1 MFTVKFLLCVL
12 VVFKQAFAVSWDA
25 DRESACTT
33 NQGSS
38 AYPSP
43 SILNGY
49 TYQVLTNQLNRPR
62 NLVFDTNGNILVSGD
77 PNGIYILRTRE
88 GGRGCV
94 IYDGK
99 TLLENSSG
107 LKLNHGLALSKDGR
121 TLFASSPDVV
131 YSWKYD
137 PAAPSIDNSSRR
149 KIVTGMDSGG
159 HITRT
164 LLTSNLYSDVL
175 LVSRGSDGNLDM
187 EAKDISKGK
196 CMIKAF
202 SLSKT
207 KEQDFTTQGN
217 LLGWGLRNSVG
228 VGEDSHGGIWAV
240 ENSADDLVR
249 EGIDIHQNNPAEELN
264 FLGNLSET
272 AFSEDYDAPNYGYPY
287 CFAAW
292 YPKDIKSAT
301 YDIKVGDQFA
311 LVMNDTFTDSTC
323 RDRFQAPRLGF
334 QAHMAP
340 LDIKFHPQT
349 GHAWISF
356 HGSWDRE
363 VPIGYMVSVVE
374 FGGGEPKAPRNSNN
388 SIINIMWNGNISGCP
403 DKCFRPVGIAF
414 DNIGR
419 TWITSDSTG
428 EIFIITPPHSSTSD
442 WPPSNST
449 WDINTNNSRKRS
461 AAVSLIRNGVS
472 LTRVTVGVAVICI
485 LLLGG
490 RGALL

>member
-1 MFTVKFLLCVL
+1 MCSIKYLLWVIVL
-12 VVFKQAFAVSWDA
+12 FKQAFAVSWDA
-25 DRESACTT
+25 DAESACII
-33 NQGSS
+33 NRGSPT
-38 AYPSP
+38 YPNP
-43 SILNGY
+43 SVLNGY
-49 TYQVLTNQLNRPR
+49 TYQLLTNQLTRPR
-62 NLVFDTNGNILVSGD
+62 NIVFDTNGNVLVSGD
-77 PNGIYILRTRE
+77 SDGIFVLKTSE
-88 GGRGCV
+88 AADGCV

-137 PAAPSIDNSSRR
+137 PVKATIDNSSRR

-164 LLTSNLYSDVL
+164 LLTSNLHSDVL

-187 EAKDISKGK
+187 EAKDLSKGK

-202 SLSKT
+202 SVSKT

-228 VGEDSHGGIWAV
+228 LGEDSYGGIWAV
-240 ENSADDLVR
+240 ENSADDLMR

-264 FLGNLSET
+264 FLGDLGET
-272 AFSEDYDAPNYGYPY
+272 AFSEDFTAPNYGYPY

-292 YPKDIKSAT
+292 YPKDIKAAT

-311 LVMNDTFTDSTC
+311 LVMNNTFTDLTC
-323 RDRFQAPRLGF
+323 RDMFQAPRLGF

-363 VPIGYMVSVVE
+363 TPIGYMVSVVE
-374 FGGGEPKAPRNSNN
+374 FKGGEPKEPRNSNN
-388 SIINIMWNGNISGCP
+388 SITNILWNSNITGCP
-403 DKCFRPVGIAF
+403 QKCFRPVGIAF
-414 DNIGR
+414 DRMGR
-419 TWITSDSTG
+419 TWVTSDSTG
-428 EIFIITPPHSSTSD
+428 EIFIITPPHSSSSD
-442 WPPSNST
+442 LPPANRT
-449 WDINTNNSRKRS
+449 WDISSNVSKKRS
-461 AAVSLIRNGVS
+461 AAVSFAHSDVS
-472 LTRVTVGVAVICI
+472 LTRITVRVAITCI
-485 LLLGG
+485 LLLGVW
-490 RGALL
+490 GALF